1 MKKQVYL
8 AIGFS
13 LLAVCFIRKNG
24 RIDAGMRVTP
34 EKSGKDTSKPRATK
48 VNDNPYEG
56 LKRLAYSVTYSQL
69 HLPDPGGKEVL
80 YGVLMDWDF
89 EGKGVITL
97 VTFKS
102 GEASIY
108 FSTGSGNIGGGQHED
123 VKKAVKMFV
132 EEAQSLLNRATNKDT
147 ALKSESSVVKFYL
160 MTNKGK
166 YTVKDKMANINNR
179 TSLISPMFE
188 KAINLIDQIRSADQ

>member
-1 MKKQVYL
+1 
-8 AIGFS
+8 
-13 LLAVCFIRKNG
+13 
-24 RIDAGMRVTP
+24 
-34 EKSGKDTSKPRATK
+34 
-48 VNDNPYEG
+48 
-56 LKRLAYSVTYSQL
+56 
-69 HLPDPGGKEVL
+69 
-80 YGVLMDWDF
+80 
-89 EGKGVITL
+89 
-97 VTFKS
+97 
-102 GEASIY
+102 
-108 FSTGSGNIGGGQHED
+108 
-123 VKKAVKMFV
+123 V